1 MLETAQTA
9 EVIHND
15 HAYWLDCA
23 CIYEVRKVM
32 LVLGQRLVKASILD
46 NHEDVMHL
54 TLSEIKRI
62 SAGLAQRQP
71 QGGQQSLVRER
82 QAGLSR
88 FAKIKPPLQLG
99 TILWLEPPESE
110 PMFRAGQKFMGV
122 AVSGALNGNKNEA
135 VGGELRGNAGS
146 PGVARGVVKVVRS
159 LAEASKIAPGDILIA
174 ETTAP
179 PWTPLFATVAA
190 VVTDTGGILSHS
202 AVVAREYRIPAVVG
216 AYNATETFRDGQM
229 VEVDGNQGIVR
240 ILA

>member
-32 LVLGQRLVKASILD
+32 LALGQRFVKASILD

-54 TLSEIKRI
+54 TLSEIKRF
-62 SAGLAQRQP
+62 SAGLARRQP
-71 QGGQQSLVRER
+71 QAGQQALVRER
-82 QAGLSR
+82 QAGLYY

-99 TILWLEPPESE
+99 TIPWLEPPESE
-110 PMFRAGQKFMGV
+110 PMFRAGRKFMGV
-122 AVSGALNGNKNEA
+122 TVSGALNGNKNDA
-135 VGGELRGNAGS
+135 VGSELRGNAGS
-146 PGVARGVVKVVRS
+146 PGVVRGVVKVVRS

-174 ETTAP
+174 ETTSP